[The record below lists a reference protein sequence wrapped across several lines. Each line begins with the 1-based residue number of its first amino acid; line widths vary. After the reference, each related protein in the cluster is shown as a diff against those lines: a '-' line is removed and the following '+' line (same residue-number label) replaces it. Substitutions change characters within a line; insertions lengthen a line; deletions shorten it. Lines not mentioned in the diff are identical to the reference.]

1 LIVWIWLVEN
11 YDAIGLSVAGFFGA
25 AFSGWLQRD
34 DIKNRRDYAVFVAS
48 GAATAH
54 FVTPLIAHY
63 LGVSGNT
70 EGIGFLVGAFGG
82 RLIQAVIRAI
92 RAADVWQFIMGRWGK

>member
-1 LIVWIWLVEN
+1 MIVWIWLVEN
-11 YDAIGLSVAGFFGA
+11 YDAIGLSVAGFIGA

-82 RLIQAVIRAI
+82 RVIQEGINWIKSGVIR
-92 RAADVWQFIMGRWGK
+92 QFIMGRWGK